1 MIAFTSVSLTKSK
14 IEMLAL
20 PDCEDRD
27 IHKESDLKQT
37 LAAARSLEEYSGGP
51 KQQVMLLDPEGTR
64 TRRCLCVGLG
74 KGEDITPDRMRI
86 FAGQAVKAAIKAK
99 LKRLVIAVP
108 QAKPLGLAPETLLA
122 AIMEGAILANHAF
135 NRYKQTPKTKP
146 LQRVLLR
153 VPPQTARRC
162 KHLIHTVEA
171 VCRGTLQARDWAS
184 TPSNDKVPAKF
195 SRAITTAARKNGL
208 QVRVMNEA
216 ALKKNK
222 FGALLAVS
230 AGSKNGPRLVELSY
244 TPRGAGQTIVLVGKG
259 VTFDTGG
266 INLKP
271 STGLGTMKID
281 MAGAAA
287 VAASMIAIARLKPRQ
302 RVVGLLPLVEN
313 MVSGSAT
320 RPGDVVTSFDGK
332 TVEIGNTDA
341 EGRLILIDAMAYAKK
356 KYKPDIMIDMAT
368 LTGACVVALGDKIA
382 GVFSPDDALARA
394 IVQSGDTTA
403 ERCWRMPL
411 PEDYSEPLK
420 SDVADISNMPA
431 SRYGGAIT
439 AALFLSEFV
448 GDTRWAH
455 IDIAG
460 TAYTKKATDY
470 CSPGG
475 TGFGVRLICDWILN
489 LP

>member
-1 MIAFTSVSLTKSK
+1 MIAFTSVSLAKSK

-27 IHKESDLKQT
+27 IHKNRDLKKA
-37 LAAARSLEEYSGGP
+37 LVAARSLKEYSGRK
-51 KQQVMLLDPEGTR
+51 KQQVMLLNPEGTR
-64 TRRCLCVGLG
+64 TRRCVCVGLG
-74 KGEDITPDRMRI
+74 RGETITPDRMRI
-86 FAGQAVKAAIKAK
+86 FAGQAVKAAIKAE

-108 QAKPLGLAPETLLA
+108 AAEPLGLTLGALLA
-122 AIMEGAILANHAF
+122 AIMEGAILANHTF
-135 NRYKQTPKTKP
+135 NRYKQTPKTIP
-146 LQRVLLR
+146 LQRVMLL
-153 VPPQTARRC
+153 VSAQTARSY
-162 KHLIHTVEA
+162 KHLIDTVEA
-171 VCRGTLQARDWAS
+171 VCRGTLQARDWTS
-184 TPSNDKVPAKF
+184 TPANHKVPAQLA
-195 SRAITTAARKNGL
+195 RAIATAAKTNGL

-216 ALKKNK
+216 YLKKNK

-230 AGSKNGPRLVELSY
+230 AGSKNGPRLVELTY
-244 TPRGAGQTIVLVGKG
+244 APRDAKQTIVLVGKG

-271 STGLGTMKID
+271 SAGLGTMKID

-287 VAASMIAIARLKPRQ
+287 VAASMIALARLKPGQ
-302 RVVGLLPLVEN
+302 RIVGLMPLVEN
-313 MVSGSAT
+313 MPSGSAT

-356 KYKPDIMIDMAT
+356 KFKPDIMIDMAT
-368 LTGACVVALGDKIA
+368 LTGACVVALGEKIA
-382 GVFSPDDALARA
+382 GVFSPDDALAQA
-394 IVQSGDTTA
+394 IVESGNATA

-411 PEDYSEPLK
+411 PEDYSELLK

-431 SRYGGAIT
+431 SRYGSAIT

-460 TAYTKKATDY
+460 TAYSKKATDY

-475 TGFGVRLICDWILN
+475 TGFGVRLICDWIQKL
-489 LP
+489 

>member
-1 MIAFTSVSLTKSK
+1 MIAFTSVALPKTK
-14 IEMLAL
+14 IEMLAV
-20 PDCEDRD
+20 PDSEDRD
-27 IHKESDLKQT
+27 IHKHRDLKKA
-37 LAAARSLEEYSGGP
+37 LAAARSLEEYSGGH
-51 KQQVMLLDPEGTR
+51 KEQVMLLNPEGTR
-64 TRRCLCVGLG
+64 TRRCLCIGLG

-86 FAGQAVKAAIKAK
+86 FAGQAVTAAIKSE

-108 QAKPLGLAPETLLA
+108 EAKPLGLPLNTLLV
-122 AIMEGAILANHAF
+122 AIMEGTILANHAF
-135 NRYKQTPKTKP
+135 NRYKKKPKTKP
-146 LQRVLLR
+146 LRRVLLL
-153 VPPQTARRC
+153 VAPQTARRY
-162 KHLIHTVEA
+162 KQLIERVEA
-171 VCRGTLQARDWAS
+171 VCNGTLQARDWTS
-184 TPSNDKVPAKF
+184 TPSNDKVPAQF
-195 SRAITTAARKNGL
+195 ARAIAAAARKNGL
-208 QVRVMNEA
+208 QVRILNEA
-216 ALKKNK
+216 YLKKNK

-230 AGSKNGPRLVELSY
+230 AGSKNGPRLVELEHA
-244 TPRGAGQTIVLVGKG
+244 PLGAKQTIVLVGKG

-271 STGLGTMKID
+271 STGLSTMKID

-287 VAASMIAIARLKPRQ
+287 VAASMIAVARLKPKH

-313 MVSGSAT
+313 MPSGSAT

-356 KYKPDIMIDMAT
+356 KFKPDIMIDMAT
-368 LTGACVVALGDKIA
+368 LTGACVVALGEKMA
-382 GVFSPDDALARA
+382 GVFSPDDALAQA
-394 IVQSGDTTA
+394 IVESGNATA

-411 PEDYSEPLK
+411 PADYSELLK

-448 GDTRWAH
+448 GDVRWAH

-475 TGFGVRLICDWILN
+475 TGFGVRLICDWIQKL
-489 LP
+489 

>member
-1 MIAFTSVSLTKSK
+1 MIAFTSVSLAKSK
-14 IEMLAL
+14 IEMLAV

-27 IHKESDLKQT
+27 IHKNSDLKKT
-37 LAAARSLEEYSGGP
+37 LAAARSLEEYSGGH
-51 KQQVMLLDPEGTR
+51 KQQVMLLNPDGTR
-64 TRRCLCVGLG
+64 TRRCVCVGLG
-74 KGEDITPDRMRI
+74 KSEEITPDRMRI
-86 FAGQAVKAAIKAK
+86 FAGQAVKAALKSE

-108 QAKPLGLAPETLLA
+108 EAKPLGLSLNTLLA

-135 NRYKQTPKTKP
+135 NRYKEKPKTKP
-146 LQRVLLR
+146 LQRVLLLA
-153 VPPQTARRC
+153 PSQTARRY
-162 KHLIHTVEA
+162 KHLIDTVEA
-171 VCRGTLQARDWAS
+171 VCRGTLQARDWTS
-184 TPSNDKVPAKF
+184 TPSNDKVPAQF
-195 SRAITTAARKNGL
+195 ARAIAAAARKSGL
-208 QVRVMNEA
+208 KTRVMNEA
-216 ALKKNK
+216 FLKKDK

-230 AGSKNGPRLVELSY
+230 VGSKNGPRLVELDY
-244 TPRGAGQTIVLVGKG
+244 APRGAKQTIVLVGKG

-266 INLKP
+266 VNLKP
-271 STGLGTMKID
+271 STGLSTMKVD
-281 MAGAAA
+281 MAGAAS
-287 VAASMIAIARLKPRQ
+287 VAASMLAVARLKPKH
-302 RVVGLLPLVEN
+302 RVVGLMPLVEN
-313 MVSGSAT
+313 MISGSAT

-356 KYKPDIMIDMAT
+356 KFKPDVMIDMAT
-368 LTGACVVALGDKIA
+368 LTGACVVALGEKIA
-382 GVFSPDDALARA
+382 GVFSPDDALAQA
-394 IVQSGDTTA
+394 IVESGNATE

-411 PEDYSEPLK
+411 PEDYGKLLK

-470 CSPGG
+470 CGPGG
-475 TGFGVRLICDWILN
+475 TGFGVRLICDWIQKL
-489 LP
+489 